1 MFKNKDGSYNKISII
16 LSALII
22 LITIGIIG
30 STIYQTTEIPSVDQT
45 QLIIIGLIGIT
56 LLIAYIMKDTIIKKL
71 FNHTKQIETPITNK
85 IDPYIQQTIKK
96 NASTQ
101 EAPKEKP
108 SGSWGIGS
116 WGIISL
122 IVTFITGGTIFLISG
137 TILNSILTSM
147 PAIPATSELTS
158 AQTNITNTVATALDL
173 IPMIVIVSGAVI
185 IISAMSI
192 LKSD

>member
-108 SGSWGIGS
+108 SGSWS
-116 WGIISL
+116 IISL

-147 PAIPATSELTS
+147 PSITRSVLSTSLTNVLNNTGTAFNFLALELFVLAS
-158 AQTNITNTVATALDL
+158 VFIIGIVAGVL
-173 IPMIVIVSGAVI
+173 G
-185 IISAMSI
+185 
-192 LKSD
+192 KGE

>member
-108 SGSWGIGS
+108 SGSWS
-116 WGIISL
+116 IISL